1 MASSCLRLRTEQS
14 PGPVF
19 RNDPRASTTIP
30 RVNAESPG
38 KRERGDATPFDDLN
52 QLLVELVVGAKEVL
66 GDSFCGAYLQGSF
79 AVGDADAHS
88 DVDFIVVTKDDV
100 TPEQQAELQALH
112 QTLYALPTSWAQH
125 LEGSYIPRKVLRRP
139 DPDRRPLL
147 YLNNGATEFALDN
160 HDNTAVV
167 RWSLREHGVVLAGP
181 DPREFVDPI
190 AADELRADV
199 RWALGHWQA
208 WFRSI
213 DSINR
218 RALAVAV
225 LSHARIL
232 HTLAIGEVSSKRTAG
247 EWALHALDPEW
258 APLIRWALEDRT
270 DPWTKV
276 REPAD
281 PALLRRT
288 RQFIDYAAGW
298 AAEH

>member
-1 MASSCLRLRTEQS
+1 
-14 PGPVF
+14 V
-19 RNDPRASTTIP
+19 
-30 RVNAESPG
+30 AEPT
-38 KRERGDATPFDDLN
+38 RFPDLN
-52 QLLVELVVGAKEVL
+52 SVLAELVTGARAALAEN
-66 GDSFCGAYLQGSF
+66 FCGAYLQGSL

-88 DVDFIVVTKDDV
+88 DVDFIVVSKDEV
-100 TPEQQAELQALH
+100 TPEQQAKLQALH

-125 LEGSYIPRKVLRRP
+125 LEGSYIPRKVLRRR

-147 YLNNGATEFALDN
+147 YLDNGATEFALDN

-167 RWSLREHGVVLAGP
+167 RWALREHGVVLAGP
-181 DPREFVDPI
+181 DPRELVDPI
-190 AADELRADV
+190 AADELRSEV

-208 WFRSI
+208 WLRSI
-213 DSINR
+213 ASIDR

-232 HTLAIGEVSSKRTAG
+232 HTLATGEVSSKRTAG

-258 APLIRWALEDRT
+258 APLIRWALEDRP

-276 REPAD
+276 CEPAD
-281 PALLRRT
+281 PALVRRT
-288 RQFIDYAAGW
+288 WQFIDYATGW

>member
-1 MASSCLRLRTEQS
+1 
-14 PGPVF
+14 
-19 RNDPRASTTIP
+19 
-30 RVNAESPG
+30 VNAESPG

-52 QLLVELVVGAKEVL
+52 QLLVELVVGAKEAL

-79 AVGDADAHS
+79 AVGDADGHS

-112 QTLYALPTSWAQH
+112 QTLYSLPTSWAQH

-147 YLNNGATEFALDN
+147 YLDNGATEFAPDN

-181 DPREFVDPI
+181 DPGELVDPI
-190 AADELRADV
+190 AADELRAEV

-258 APLIRWALEDRT
+258 APLIRWALEDRP

-281 PALLRRT
+281 PALLHRT

>member
-1 MASSCLRLRTEQS
+1 MNAQS
-14 PGPVF
+14 PG
-19 RNDPRASTTIP
+19 S
-30 RVNAESPG
+30 
-38 KRERGDATPFDDLN
+38 RERGDATPFDDLN
-52 QLLVELVVGAKEVL
+52 QLLVELLVGATKVL

-79 AVGDADAHS
+79 AVGDADADS
-88 DVDFIVVTKDDV
+88 DVDFIVVTKEDV
-100 TPEQQAELQALH
+100 TPKQQAELQALH
-112 QTLYALPTSWAQH
+112 QTLYTLPTSWAQH

-147 YLNNGATEFALDN
+147 YLDNGATEFALDN

-181 DPREFVDPI
+181 DPRELVEPI
-190 AADELRADV
+190 AADQLRAEM
-199 RWALGHWQA
+199 RWALGNWQA

-213 DSINR
+213 DSISR

-247 EWALHALDPEW
+247 EWALRALDPEW
-258 APLIRWALEDRT
+258 APLIRWALEDRP

-281 PALLRRT
+281 PVLLRRT
-288 RQFIDYAAGW
+288 RQFLDYAAGW

>member
-1 MASSCLRLRTEQS
+1 MT
-14 PGPVF
+14 PG
-19 RNDPRASTTIP
+19 ASTTIS
-30 RVNAESPG
+30 RVDAESSG
-38 KRERGDATPFDDLN
+38 ERELRDATPFDDLN
-52 QLLVELVVGAKEVL
+52 RLLVELVAGAKEIL

-79 AVGDADAHS
+79 AVGDADIHS
-88 DVDFIVVTKDDV
+88 DVDFIVVSEDDV

-112 QTLYALPTSWAQH
+112 QTLYGLPTSWAQH

-139 DPDRRPLL
+139 DPDHRPLL
-147 YLNNGATEFALDN
+147 YLDNGATEFALDN

-181 DPREFVDPI
+181 DPRELIDPI
-190 AADELRADV
+190 TPNELREDV
-199 RWALGHWQA
+199 RWALDEWAA

-213 DSINR
+213 DSISR

-247 EWALHALDPEW
+247 EWALRALDPEW
-258 APLIRWALEDRT
+258 APLVRWALEDRPE
-270 DPWTKV
+270 PWTKV

-288 RQFIDYAAGW
+288 KQFIDHAAVW

>member
-1 MASSCLRLRTEQS
+1 MVTRVTSACIGPPFRTLGATTLRSADVPCRIGVRWPRKDGRWDGHPRRARCPGIGVTAYRQTEPRLSARS
-14 PGPVF
+14 PDDRLSAGPAF

-30 RVNAESPG
+30 RVHAESAG

-52 QLLVELVVGAKEVL
+52 PLLVELVVGAKEVL

-147 YLNNGATEFALDN
+147 YLDNGATEFALDN

-181 DPREFVDPI
+181 DPRQLVDPI
-190 AADELRADV
+190 AADTLRAEV

-208 WFRSI
+208 WWFRSI
-213 DSINR
+213 DSISR

-225 LSHARIL
+225 LSHA
-232 HTLAIGEVSSKRTAG
+232 
-247 EWALHALDPEW
+247 
-258 APLIRWALEDRT
+258 
-270 DPWTKV
+270 
-276 REPAD
+276 
-281 PALLRRT
+281 
-288 RQFIDYAAGW
+288 
-298 AAEH
+298 